1 MEFSKLTWCLVVRL
15 LLHRVE
21 ILYTG
26 VGGLPA
32 GAIALLPGLP
42 PLLLPVTELLSNPR
56 PDSHAPL
63 SHNGLLLSFLYLRKV
78 SHTSSLARRT
88 QLGVDLC
95 GGRLLGALPAGGRTA
110 GLTAFPETEECEN
123 RK

>member
-1 MEFSKLTWCLVVRL
+1 MLTWCLVVSL

-21 ILYTG
+21 ILYAG

-42 PLLLPVTELLSNPR
+42 PLLLPVTELLPPR
-56 PDSHAPL
+56 PASPASL
-63 SHNGLLLSFLYLRKV
+63 SHTALLLSFLYLRKV

-88 QLGVDLC
+88 QLGVDLR

-110 GLTAFPETEECEN
+110 GLTAFPETGDREN